1 MDFSEIT
8 RHLLNGKRIR
18 RTCWEDGC
26 YFRMEDDGLV
36 DNNGNLQLVLGKDII
51 AKDWELFEPKINV
64 STVIRYHD
72 GTIGIVLD
80 IDAYEYASSPKYTIL
95 DENGCVETVDETQ
108 ISSMKNDNE
117 RVNFLSE
124 STSKMLRSVVSSLQT
139 ISEIVDEGD
148 ESLW

>member
-18 RTCWEDGC
+18 RTCWENDC
-26 YFRMEDDGLV
+26 YFRMEGDGLV

-51 AKDWELFEPKINV
+51 ANDWELFEPKIDV
-64 STVIRYHD
+64 GTIIQYHD

-108 ISSMKNDNE
+108 ISLINIDDE
-117 RVNFLSE
+117 GVNSLVE
-124 STSKMLRSVVSSLQT
+124 NAIKKLRSVVSSLQT
-139 ISEIVDEGD
+139 ISELVN
-148 ESLW
+148 

>member
-51 AKDWELFEPKINV
+51 AKDWELFEPKIDV
-64 STVIRYHD
+64 GTIIQYHD

-80 IDAYEYASSPKYTIL
+80 KPVYEYAYEYSSSPKYTIL

-108 ISSMKNDNE
+108 ISLINNDNE
-117 RVNFLSE
+117 RVNLFIE
-124 STSKMLRSVVSSLQT
+124 TASKKLRSVISSLQA
-139 ISEIVDEGD
+139 ISTTM
-148 ESLW
+148 

>member
-18 RTCWEDGC
+18 RTYWEEGC

-51 AKDWELFEPKINV
+51 AKDWELFEPKIDMGTIIQYN
-64 STVIRYHD
+64 D

-80 IDAYEYASSPKYTIL
+80 KDASSPKYTIL

-108 ISSMKNDNE
+108 ISLINNDDK
-117 RVNFLSE
+117 RVNSWAE
-124 STSKMLRSVVSSLQT
+124 NASKKLRSVVSSLQT
-139 ISEIVDEGD
+139 ISELVN
-148 ESLW
+148 

>member
-51 AKDWELFEPKINV
+51 AKDWELFEPKIDV
-64 STVIRYHD
+64 GTIIQYHD

-108 ISSMKNDNE
+108 ISLINIDDE
-117 RVNFLSE
+117 GVNSLVE
-124 STSKMLRSVVSSLQT
+124 NAIKKLRNVVSSLQT
-139 ISEIVDEGD
+139 ISELVN
-148 ESLW
+148 

>member
-18 RTCWEDGC
+18 RTCWEDSC

-51 AKDWELFEPKINV
+51 AKDWELFEPKIDMG
-64 STVIRYHD
+64 TVIQYND

-80 IDAYEYASSPKYTIL
+80 KDASSPKYTIL

-108 ISSMKNDNE
+108 ISLINIDDGRVKFYIKSVNE
-117 RVNFLSE
+117 FL
-124 STSKMLRSVVSSLQT
+124 TSVVSTLQT
-139 ISEIVDEGD
+139 ISELVN
-148 ESLW
+148 

>member
-51 AKDWELFEPKINV
+51 AKDWELFEPKIDV
-64 STVIRYHD
+64 GTIIQYHD

-108 ISSMKNDNE
+108 ISLINIDDEGTNSLVENAIK
-117 RVNFLSE
+117 
-124 STSKMLRSVVSSLQT
+124 KLRSVVSSLQT
-139 ISEIVDEGD
+139 ISELVN
-148 ESLW
+148 

>member
-51 AKDWELFEPKINV
+51 AKDWELFEPKIDV
-64 STVIRYHD
+64 GTIIQYHD

-108 ISSMKNDNE
+108 ISLINIDDE
-117 RVNFLSE
+117 GVNSLVE
-124 STSKMLRSVVSSLQT
+124 NAIKKLRSVVSLLQT
-139 ISEIVDEGD
+139 ISELVN
-148 ESLW
+148 

>member
-8 RHLLNGKRIR
+8 RQLLNGKRIR

-51 AKDWELFEPKINV
+51 AKDWELFEPKIDV
-64 STVIRYHD
+64 GTIIQYHD

-80 IDAYEYASSPKYTIL
+80 IDAYKYASSPKYTIL

-108 ISSMKNDNE
+108 ISLINIDDE
-117 RVNFLSE
+117 RSNSLVENAI
-124 STSKMLRSVVSSLQT
+124 KKLRSVVSSLQT
-139 ISEIVDEGD
+139 ISELVN
-148 ESLW
+148 

>member
-36 DNNGNLQLVLGKDII
+36 DNNGNLQLVLGKDIM
-51 AKDWELFEPKINV
+51 AKDWELFEPKIDV
-64 STVIRYHD
+64 GTVIQYHD

-80 IDAYEYASSPKYTIL
+80 IDVSSHKYAIL

-108 ISSMKNDNE
+108 ISLINIDDE
-117 RVNFLSE
+117 RVSLHEDSA
-124 STSKMLRSVVSSLQT
+124 SKKLKGVVSLLQM
-139 ISEIVDEGD
+139 ISELVN
-148 ESLW
+148 

>member
-18 RTCWEDGC
+18 RTCWENDC
-26 YFRMEDDGLV
+26 YFRMEGDGLV

-51 AKDWELFEPKINV
+51 ANDWELFEPKIDV
-64 STVIRYHD
+64 GTIIQYHD

-108 ISSMKNDNE
+108 VSLINNDNE
-117 RVNFLSE
+117 RVNLFIETASKKL
-124 STSKMLRSVVSSLQT
+124 TSVISSLQA
-139 ISEIVDEGD
+139 ISTTM
-148 ESLW
+148 

>member
-51 AKDWELFEPKINV
+51 AKDWELFEPKIDMGTIIQYN
-64 STVIRYHD
+64 D

-80 IDAYEYASSPKYTIL
+80 KDASSPNYTIL
-95 DENGCVETVDETQ
+95 DENGCVETADETQ
-108 ISSMKNDNE
+108 ISLINIDDGRVKFYIKSVNE
-117 RVNFLSE
+117 FL
-124 STSKMLRSVVSSLQT
+124 TSVVSTLQT
-139 ISEIVDEGD
+139 ISKLVN
-148 ESLW
+148 